1 MTKTA
6 HCNLE
11 SLERIKVLSEQISAK
26 EAKESEIRKEVID
39 NLEKVCGMLE
49 NVKMTKKRVL
59 EEIKLIIN
67 KFS

>member
-1 MTKTA
+1 MTKAA

-11 SLERIKVLSEQISAK
+11 SLERLKILSDEISAK
-26 EAKESEIRKEVID
+26 EAKEAEDKKDLVNR
-39 NLEKVCGMLE
+39 LERVCGMLE

-67 KFS
+67 NYS

>member
-11 SLERIKVLSEQISAK
+11 SLERLKILSDEISAK
-26 EAKESEIRKEVID
+26 EAKEAEDRKELVGR
-39 NLEKVCGMLE
+39 LEKVCGMLE

-67 KFS
+67 NYS